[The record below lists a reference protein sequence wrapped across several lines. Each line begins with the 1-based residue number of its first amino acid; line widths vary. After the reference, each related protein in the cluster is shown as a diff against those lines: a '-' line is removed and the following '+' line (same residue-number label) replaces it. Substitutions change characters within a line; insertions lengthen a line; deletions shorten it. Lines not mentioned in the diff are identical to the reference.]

1 MNEKVLW
8 EYKTPGIPDELFNRT
23 DNVPITKEEIR
34 SIIISK
40 LRLKE
45 GCLSIDIGCGSG
57 SISIE
62 LAIQT
67 KAPVYAIDIDK
78 NAIDLSEHNILK
90 FGLRNRVKLLQG
102 WAQDILPD
110 LPIVDAV
117 VIGGTTGD
125 TEKIINLAIDRLN
138 HGGRLVVTS
147 ILIETIYRTLKAM
160 DDSKLLDIDIT
171 QVTVAKSK
179 KTSSGTMMISRN
191 PVIIFSATKQK
202 GKNFN

>member
-1 MNEKVLW
+1 MNGKSFW
-8 EYKTPGIPDELFNRT
+8 EHKTPGIPDELFDRV
-23 DNVPITKEEIR
+23 DKVPITKEEIR

-45 GCLSIDIGCGSG
+45 GFESIDIGCGSG

-67 KAPVYAIDIDK
+67 KTSVYAIDSDK
-78 NAIDLSEHNILK
+78 NAIDLTEQNTSK
-90 FGLRNRVKLLQG
+90 FGLQNKIKTIQG
-102 WAQDILPD
+102 LAQEILPN
-110 LPIVDAV
+110 LPYVDAI

-125 TEKIINLAIDRLN
+125 TEKIIKLAIDRLN
-138 HGGRLVVTS
+138 KGGRLVVTS
-147 ILIETIYRTLKAM
+147 ILIETIYKTLKAIE
-160 DDSKLLDIDIT
+160 DSELLEIDIS

-191 PVIIFSATKQK
+191 PVIIFSATR
-202 GKNFN
+202 

>member
-1 MNEKVLW
+1 MNGKSFW
-8 EYKTPGIPDELFNRT
+8 EHKTPGIPDELFDRV
-23 DNVPITKEEIR
+23 DKVPITKEEIR

-45 GCLSIDIGCGSG
+45 GFESIDIGCGSG

-67 KAPVYAIDIDK
+67 KTSVYAIDSDK
-78 NAIDLSEHNILK
+78 NAIDLTEQNSSK
-90 FGLRNRVKLLQG
+90 FGLQNKIKTTLGL
-102 WAQDILPD
+102 AQEILPN
-110 LPIVDAV
+110 LPYVDAI

-125 TEKIINLAIDRLN
+125 TEKIIKLAIDRLN
-138 HGGRLVVTS
+138 KGGRLVVTS
-147 ILIETIYRTLKAM
+147 ILIETIYKTLKAIE
-160 DDSKLLDIDIT
+160 DSDLLEIDIS

-191 PVIIFSATKQK
+191 PVIIFSATR
-202 GKNFN
+202 

>member
-1 MNEKVLW
+1 MNGKSFW
-8 EYKTPGIPDELFNRT
+8 EHKTPGIPDELFDRV
-23 DNVPITKEEIR
+23 DKVPITKEEIR

-45 GCLSIDIGCGSG
+45 GFASIDVGCGSG

-67 KAPVYAIDIDK
+67 KTSVYAIDSDK
-78 NAIDLSEHNILK
+78 NAIDLTEQNTSK
-90 FGLRNRVKLLQG
+90 FGLQNKIKAIQG
-102 WAQDILPD
+102 LAQEILPN
-110 LPIVDAV
+110 LPYVDAI

-125 TEKIINLAIDRLN
+125 TEKIIKLSIDRLKK
-138 HGGRLVVTS
+138 GGRLVVTS
-147 ILIETIYRTLKAM
+147 ILIETIYKTLKAIE
-160 DDSKLLDIDIT
+160 DSGLLEIDII

-191 PVIIFSATKQK
+191 PVIIFSATR
-202 GKNFN
+202 

>member
-1 MNEKVLW
+1 MNGKSFW
-8 EYKTPGIPDELFNRT
+8 EHKTPGIPDELFDRV
-23 DNVPITKEEIR
+23 DKVPITKEEIR

-45 GCLSIDIGCGSG
+45 GFESIDIGCGSG

-67 KAPVYAIDIDK
+67 KTSVYAIDCDK
-78 NAIDLSEHNILK
+78 NAIDLTEQNTSK
-90 FGLRNRVKLLQG
+90 FGLQNKIKTTLGL
-102 WAQDILPD
+102 AQEILPN
-110 LPIVDAV
+110 LPYVDAI

-125 TEKIINLAIDRLN
+125 TEKIIKLAIDRLN
-138 HGGRLVVTS
+138 KGGRLVVTS
-147 ILIETIYRTLKAM
+147 ILIETIYKTLKAIE
-160 DDSKLLDIDIT
+160 DSELLEIDIS

-191 PVIIFSATKQK
+191 PVIIFSATR
-202 GKNFN
+202 

>member
-1 MNEKVLW
+1 MNGKSFW
-8 EYKTPGIPDELFNRT
+8 ENKTPGIPDELFDRV
-23 DNVPITKEEIR
+23 DKVPITKEEIR

-45 GCLSIDIGCGSG
+45 GFESIDIGCGSG

-67 KAPVYAIDIDK
+67 KTSVYAIDSDK
-78 NAIDLSEHNILK
+78 NAIDLTEQNTSK
-90 FGLRNRVKLLQG
+90 FGLQNKIKTILGL
-102 WAQDILPD
+102 AQEILPN
-110 LPIVDAV
+110 LPYVDAI

-125 TEKIINLAIDRLN
+125 TEKIIKLAIDRLN
-138 HGGRLVVTS
+138 KGGRLVVTS
-147 ILIETIYRTLKAM
+147 ILIETIYKTLKAIE
-160 DDSKLLDIDIT
+160 DSELLEIDIS

-191 PVIIFSATKQK
+191 PVIIFSATR
-202 GKNFN
+202 

>member
-1 MNEKVLW
+1 MSGKSFW
-8 EYKTPGIPDELFNRT
+8 EHKTPGIPDELFDRV
-23 DNVPITKEEIR
+23 DKVPITKEEIR

-45 GCLSIDIGCGSG
+45 GFESIDIGCGSG

-67 KAPVYAIDIDK
+67 KTSVYAIDSDK
-78 NAIDLSEHNILK
+78 NAIDLTEQNTSK
-90 FGLRNRVKLLQG
+90 FGLQNKIKTIQG
-102 WAQDILPD
+102 LAQEILPD
-110 LPIVDAV
+110 LPYVDAI

-125 TEKIINLAIDRLN
+125 TEKIIKLAIDRLN
-138 HGGRLVVTS
+138 KGGRLVVTS
-147 ILIETIYRTLKAM
+147 ILIETIYKTLKAIE
-160 DDSKLLDIDIT
+160 DSELLEIDIS

-191 PVIIFSATKQK
+191 PVIIFSATR
-202 GKNFN
+202 

>member
-1 MNEKVLW
+1 MKGKSFW
-8 EYKTPGIPDELFNRT
+8 EHKTPGIPDELFYRV
-23 DNVPITKEEIR
+23 DKVPITKEEIR

-45 GCLSIDIGCGSG
+45 GFESIDIGCGSG

-67 KAPVYAIDIDK
+67 KTSVYAIDSDK
-78 NAIDLSEHNILK
+78 NAIDLTEQNTSK
-90 FGLRNRVKLLQG
+90 FGLQNKIKTILGL
-102 WAQDILPD
+102 AQEILPN
-110 LPIVDAV
+110 LPYVNAI

-125 TEKIINLAIDRLN
+125 TEKIIKLAIDRLN
-138 HGGRLVVTS
+138 KGGRLVVTS
-147 ILIETIYRTLKAM
+147 ILIETIYKTLKAIE
-160 DDSKLLDIDIT
+160 DSELLEIDIS

-191 PVIIFSATKQK
+191 PVIIFSATR
-202 GKNFN
+202 